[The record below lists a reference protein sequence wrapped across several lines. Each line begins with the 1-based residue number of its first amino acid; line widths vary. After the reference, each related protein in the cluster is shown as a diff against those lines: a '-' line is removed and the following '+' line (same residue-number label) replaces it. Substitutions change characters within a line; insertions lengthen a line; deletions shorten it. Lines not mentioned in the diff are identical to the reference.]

1 MIILKF
7 IFIIFLVGL
16 LIVLFLVFGLFN
28 VVNKARKQFKE
39 QDERP
44 KNVNGQAVTDTRS
57 PNQTRRK
64 IIADDEGE
72 YVEYEEVKD

>member
-1 MIILKF
+1 MFFLKF

-16 LIVLFLVFGLFN
+16 LLVLFFVFGLLN

-39 QDERP
+39 QGERP

-57 PNQTRRK
+57 PEQSRRK

-72 YVEYEEVKD
+72 YVEYEEVHD

>member
-1 MIILKF
+1 M
-7 IFIIFLVGL
+7 
-16 LIVLFLVFGLFN
+16 LFFVFGLLN

-39 QDERP
+39 QGERP

-57 PNQTRRK
+57 PEQSRRK

-72 YVEYEEVKD
+72 YVEYEEVHD